1 MTRVAHQE
9 ATSTEGN
16 LANAATNR
24 NVGRWKRAHI
34 RKTLATLDAEEARD
48 VVFGAVTAYGTA
60 AGTELVSSFGTIKL
74 RTRTYVDWE
83 AMARAM
89 VMPNVIDGLLA
100 TYTKT
105 SDPYIQAPDGWSAEA
120 KAEAV
125 HTSRKRRPV
134 KAAARRA
141 RRSR

>member
-1 MTRVAHQE
+1 VTEPEKKLPVQIL
-9 ATSTEGN
+9 ATATE
-16 LANAATNR
+16 NR
-24 NVGRWKRAHI
+24 TVGRWKKAHI

-48 VVFGAVTAYGTA
+48 IVFVSVQACSG
-60 AGTELVSSFGTIKL
+60 ELVSSFGTIKL
-74 RTRTYVDWE
+74 RMRTYVDWE
-83 AMARAM
+83 AMVRAL
-89 VMPNVIDGLLA
+89 VMSNVIDGLLA

-134 KAAARRA
+134 KAAARRV
-141 RRSR
+141 RRR